1 MRFCRADRTR
11 GTRPIRTLQTVTIPI
26 VGYSREYFAACG
38 GLGHAAQVDGFTCL
52 TKLLDIKIPSE
63 RLANITYPDGI
74 KAFVPRRKAKFVNK
88 KKFSRRTDKK
98 KHAKIVNEPATDSES
113 GDDASEKASSES
125 EEEEKGKMV
134 SLLAQSWSGTPRA
147 DSEGGSSDDSI

>member
-1 MRFCRADRTR
+1 M
-11 GTRPIRTLQTVTIPI
+11 
-26 VGYSREYFAACG
+26 
-38 GLGHAAQVDGFTCL
+38 
-52 TKLLDIKIPSE
+52 
-63 RLANITYPDGI
+63 
-74 KAFVPRRKAKFVNK
+74 RRKSARGRD
-88 KKFSRRTDKK
+88 SLARGR
-98 KHAKIVNEPATDSES
+98 PATDSES

>member
-1 MRFCRADRTR
+1 MHPPTFFDPTARS
-11 GTRPIRTLQTVTIPI
+11 IRRRL
-26 VGYSREYFAACG
+26 SASS
-38 GLGHAAQVDGFTCL
+38 AQVDGFTCL

-74 KAFVPRRKAKFVNK
+74 KPFVPRRKAKFVNK
-88 KKFSRRTDKK
+88 KKFSRRPDKK